1 MSESSTSFTRHPT
14 ALLASTYLNGGAEET
29 DGLIRSGSYLGRL
42 VELLS
47 FGDRMIGFRNNIE
60 AVVEAGCTEGIEGSG
75 GGEGIE
81 VLGGG
86 EGIEGLGSGDGA
98 EADSSNHPSTSVSK
112 STFPLPNVA
121 SRLFVTSLARA
132 VWRALGVPGSRSA
145 PNASAASASSGT
157 QGSKIETWASLLFDG
172 LPFRACQ
179 RDSSVSA
186 FSRIFLIALR
196 R

>member
-1 MSESSTSFTRHPT
+1 MT
-14 ALLASTYLNGGAEET
+14 
-29 DGLIRSGSYLGRL
+29 SYLGRL
-42 VELLS
+42 VDG

-60 AVVEAGCTEGIEGSG
+60 AVVEAGCTEGIEG
-75 GGEGIE
+75 
-81 VLGGG
+81 LGGG
-86 EGIEGLGSGDGA
+86 EGIEGLGGGEGLGDLGSGDGA
-98 EADSSNHPSTSVSK
+98 EAETDSSNHPSTSVSK
-112 STFPLPNVA
+112 STVPLPNVA
-121 SRLFVTSLARA
+121 SRFFVTSLASA

-145 PNASAASASSGT
+145 PNASAASVSSGT

-186 FSRIFLIALR
+186 FSSIFLIALR